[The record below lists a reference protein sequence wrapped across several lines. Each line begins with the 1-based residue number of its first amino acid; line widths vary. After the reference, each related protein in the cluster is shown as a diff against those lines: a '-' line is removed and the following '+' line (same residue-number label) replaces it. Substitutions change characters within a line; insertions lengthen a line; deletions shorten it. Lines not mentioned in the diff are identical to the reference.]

1 VTTDPG
7 FALRPARAAEA
18 PALTALAR
26 TAKASWGYPEAWL
39 EAWAEELTITAAQAG
54 GGGCV
59 VAAQAGG
66 GGCVVAAQAGRIL
79 GFSSLN
85 RADGDWRLEH
95 LWVAPAAQRQGVG
108 RALVREA
115 RAAVRERGGARLVVV
130 SDPYAEGFYLAC
142 GAFRSGVEVSS
153 VLGMERV
160 LPRLAFEPV

>member
-1 VTTDPG
+1 VTTAPG
-7 FALRPARAAEA
+7 FVLRPARAAEA

-26 TAKASWGYPEAWL
+26 AAKASWGYPEAWL

-59 VAAQAGG
+59 VAE
-66 GGCVVAAQAGRIL
+66 QAGRIR
-79 GFSSLN
+79 GFSILG
-85 RADGDWRLEH
+85 RATDGWRLEH
-95 LWVAPAAQRQGVG
+95 LWVEPEAQRRGVG

-130 SDPYAEGFYLAC
+130 SDPHAEGFYLAC
-142 GAFRSGVEVSS
+142 GAVRSGVEVSS